1 MVEPMAMIP
10 VAESYPEVGA
20 VVATAAHGENYT
32 AVEYC
37 RLAADAVAGRTN
49 LTTIGLPSDIGFD
62 GVDHLTRGIHSYV
75 ESNDGEA
82 PTASAVLEA
91 NDGTDGRP
99 DLTQWLRSADD
110 EAHKNERVT
119 YLARV
124 ISGSVGEAVFV
135 HNEPGIANVAPLHD
149 NAGLDYQKPL
159 RGLWGQIVSAR
170 TALGGSTTKGNYTTK
185 SADEKGKQYMV
196 NDEGEKREVL
206 QQHRSGFGHVMVDG
220 RHTLVRGKALEM
232 AADALNKEYDYGPG
246 TSGDLNITEN
256 LDGKGWEE
264 TLVKVL
270 EE

>member
-1 MVEPMAMIP
+1 MVAPMTMIE

-20 VVATAAHGENYT
+20 TVSTAAHGENYT

-37 RLAADAVAGRTN
+37 RLAANAVAGRTN
-49 LTTIGLPSDIGFD
+49 LTTIGLPSGIGFD
-62 GVDHLTRGIHSYV
+62 GVDHLTRGIHSFV

-91 NDGTDGRP
+91 NDGTGGRP
-99 DLTQWLRSADD
+99 DLTKWLRSADD
-110 EAHKNERVT
+110 EAHKDQRVT

-159 RGLWGQIVSAR
+159 RGLWGQIMSAR
-170 TALGGSTTKGNYTTK
+170 TALGGSTAKGNYTTK
-185 SADEKGKQYMV
+185 SADEEGKQYMI
-196 NDEGEKREVL
+196 NDKGDRREVL

-220 RHTLVRGKALEM
+220 RHTIVRGKALEM
-232 AADALNKEYDYGPG
+232 AAEKWGKRYSYGRG
-246 TSGDLNITEN
+246 VGGDLNITEHF
-256 LDGKGWEE
+256 DGKGWEE
-264 TLVKVL
+264 TLAEVIG
-270 EE
+270 E